1 MDRID
6 EINDFMHRMSDGLP
20 PGMRLP
26 PGKYNMSEADYCCG
40 TSVSISRAG

>member
-6 EINDFMHRMSDGLP
+6 EINDSINP
-20 PGMRLP
+20 VA
-26 PGKYNMSEADYCCG
+26 GKYHMIEADYCCG